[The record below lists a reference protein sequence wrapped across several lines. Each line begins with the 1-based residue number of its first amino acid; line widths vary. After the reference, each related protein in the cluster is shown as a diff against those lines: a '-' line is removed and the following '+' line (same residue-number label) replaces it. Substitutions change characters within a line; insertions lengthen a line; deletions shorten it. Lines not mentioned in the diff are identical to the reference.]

1 MRFKYLAIFI
11 LSISQIGCSEK
22 KVSNLEP
29 FSNEWEL
36 VILDSIQ
43 VDYLG
48 TVGGGDFRQGKGVFY
63 NFEEN

>member
-11 LSISQIGCSEK
+11 LSISQIACSEK
-22 KVSNLEP
+22 KMSDLEP
-29 FSNEWEL
+29 FSTEWEL

-43 VDYLG
+43 VDFLG
-48 TVGGGDFRQGKGVFY
+48 TVEGGDFRNGKGVFY

>member
-1 MRFKYLAIFI
+1 LKFKFLATVI
-11 LSISQIGCSEK
+11 LSISKIACSK
-22 KVSNLEP
+22 KEMSDLEI

-48 TVGGGDFRQGKGVFY
+48 RVGGGDFRKC
-63 NFEEN
+63 